1 MDALDTPDYSQFDSI
16 STDSSPQRLPGGRM
30 ERGSILEPPVDDQVY
45 YVSDDTYGIFASGR
59 DYEPVYVTHKYTEK
73 EKETLASFESLDYL
87 PSHSFVFKHWIKR
100 QVITRLELDRWLMMG
115 MIGFGVGMIGF
126 LLHQL
131 IEEVASFKWDTIQGF
146 LDEDRIVIAWLFGVG
161 YSILF
166 IVFSA
171 AVVVFWR
178 PSAGGSGIPEVTGFL
193 NGTNIRHIF
202 NLQTMIV
209 KFLSCVA
216 AIGCGMPV
224 GPEGPMIHLGALVGA
239 GMSQARSETLRFK
252 LPFFQRF
259 RNSED
264 RRNFISAGAAAGVSS
279 AFGAPVGGLLFA
291 MEEVSS
297 FWTTAL
303 SWQIF
308 FCCMIS
314 TFTTDLFNSA
324 FQGFS
329 YTGDF
334 GEFKLERYIL
344 FNISKGVNV
353 NILMFIPTVVIG
365 IIGGLTGALFTI
377 INLKITRSRKRLLS
391 RIGKSWGQKTFRL
404 VEPAVIMVI
413 VTTVVLFLPSAFS
426 CSSYRCIEGAAGP
439 VVSGC
444 LNDTRNAL
452 HIESAVKT
460 YTCVQGQSWQV
471 NETTWHTNGTY
482 NELASL
488 LFGTLETAV
497 KHLFSRGT
505 HIQFGYATLFTAFPY
520 FFLAV
525 CWSSGTSVSCGPLVP
540 MLLIGSL
547 YGRIVGVAMVS
558 MFGIHSETSGY
569 WAWMDPGVFA
579 LIGAA
584 SFFGGVSRLTLAV
597 TVIMMELTND
607 VQVLLPVMVAVMV
620 SKWVG
625 DFFTHPI
632 FHAHLELKCIP
643 FLDTEPRVMNEGKLL
658 QLDLFCA
665 RDIMSSPVVSVH
677 QVESVASLAEMLLS
691 NSHGGFP
698 VVKRD
703 RNNEEVFFGL
713 ITRIELMVLLMHEEL
728 FQADAHTDFNEGSDI
743 TWVDYEKLLLER
755 LPKSEDVLKTFNR
768 YHDDPKYRDMFLN
781 LNPYINQSALSVQ
794 EKFSLHRTYIVL
806 RTLGMRHLVVTDAMN
821 RVVGFIT
828 RKDLMGFS
836 IEEKLNS
843 VMEKQIEMQERLL
856 HDQELLGS
864 ESIS

>member
-1 MDALDTPDYSQFDSI
+1 MEHPG
-16 STDSSPQRLPGGRM
+16 SSPGYSRFTDTGENSSDSLNKPAHRQLQ
-30 ERGSILEPPVDDQVY
+30 ETGSAFEPPTDDQMFH
-45 YVSDDTYGIFASGR
+45 VSDDNYGVFESGR

-87 PSHSFVFKHWIKR
+87 PSHSFVYKRWIRK
-100 QVITRLELDRWLMMG
+100 QAIGRLELDRWLMMG
-115 MIGFGVGMIGF
+115 MIGFSVGFIGF

-131 IEEVASFKWDTIQGF
+131 IEVIAKVKWDNIQKF
-146 LDEDRIVIAWLFGVG
+146 LDQDQMGIAWVFGVA
-161 YSILF
+161 YSVIF
-166 IVFSA
+166 ISFSA
-171 AVVVFWR
+171 GIVVFWR
-178 PSAGGSGIPEVTGFL
+178 PSASGSGIPEVTGFL
-193 NGTNIRHIF
+193 NGTHVHHIF
-202 NLQTMIV
+202 NFRTMIV

-224 GPEGPMIHLGALVGA
+224 GPEGPMIHLGGLVGA
-239 GMSQARSETLRFK
+239 GLSQARSETFK
-252 LPFFQRF
+252 FNAPFFKRF

-264 RRNFISAGAAAGVSS
+264 RRNFVSAGVAAGVSS

-291 MEEVSS
+291 MEEMAS

-324 FQGFS
+324 FEGFS
-329 YTGDF
+329 YTGSF

-344 FNISKGVNV
+344 FNIDKSVNI

-365 IIGGLTGALFTI
+365 VIGGVTGALFTI
-377 INLKITRSRKRLLS
+377 INLKLTRGRKRLLS
-391 RIGKSWGQKTFRL
+391 WISRNWAQKAFRL
-404 VEPAVIMVI
+404 GEPALIMVI
-413 VTTVVLFLPSAFS
+413 VTTVVVFLPSAFA
-426 CSSYRCIEGAAGP
+426 CSHYKCMQAETGP
-439 VVSGC
+439 IVTDC
-444 LNDTRNAL
+444 FNDTRSAL
-452 HIESAVKT
+452 HVEPAVMT
-460 YTCVQGQSWQV
+460 YTCVKGHSWQISQ
-471 NETTWHTNGTY
+471 TTWYTNGTY

-505 HIQFGYATLFTAFPY
+505 HVQFGYATLFTAFPY

-525 CWSSGTSVSCGPLVP
+525 CWSSGTSVSCGMLVP

-547 YGRIVGVAMVS
+547 YGRIVGMILVS
-558 MFGIHSETSGY
+558 MFGVHTETSGY
-569 WAWMDPGVFA
+569 WSWMDPGAFA

-625 DFFTHPI
+625 DYFTHPI
-632 FHAHLELKCIP
+632 FHAQLELKCIP
-643 FLDTEPRVMNEGKLL
+643 FLDTEPKIMNNGKIL
-658 QLDLFCA
+658 QLDLFYA
-665 RDIMSSPVVSVH
+665 KDIMSTPVVRVH
-677 QVESVASLAEMLLS
+677 QVESVFVIADLLLTTT
-691 NSHGGFP
+691 HGGYP
-698 VVKRD
+698 VVKMD
-703 RNNEEVFFGL
+703 RHGQEIFYGL
-713 ITRIELMVLLMHEEL
+713 ITRLELIVLLMHEEM
-728 FQADAHTDFNEGSDI
+728 FQGNDEAEPHEEVKLVN
-743 TWVDYEKLLLER
+743 YEKLMLEK
-755 LPKSEDVLKTFNR
+755 LSNPKVTFDTLQKYINEEDYKQR
-768 YHDDPKYRDMFLN
+768 YIN
-781 LNPYINQSALSVQ
+781 LSPYINQSSFTVP

-806 RTLGMRHLVVTDAMN
+806 RTLGMRHLVVTDDEN

-828 RKDLMGFS
+828 RKDLMGFN

-843 VMEKQIEMQERLL
+843 VMENQIETQHRRETLCSVSSL
-856 HDQELLGS
+856 PS
-864 ESIS
+864 